1 MIERIIRFCSANA
14 LLVVFVTVVISI
26 LTVVGLRKLALDALP
41 DLSDTQVIVFADW
54 PGRSPDIIENQL
66 TYPLTTSLLSTSKV
80 KYVRGTSM
88 PGATQIVVVFE
99 DGVDLYWARSRVS
112 EKIASVSGL
121 PAGVVPQLGP
131 EATGLGWVF
140 QYSVVDK
147 SGKLDLAQLRS
158 LQDWH
163 LRLAL
168 QSVPG
173 VAEVAAVGGFVK
185 QYQVDL
191 EPYQLQSLGL
201 SPLQVVRAIRA
212 GNQEIG
218 AGTLELGGT
227 EYSIRGR
234 GYLKS
239 VEEISEIPVVS
250 QKGGR
255 IIKVGDIAS
264 VHVGPAARSGV
275 AELDGD
281 GEAVGGIV
289 VMRIG
294 ENALNVIERIK
305 SRFEELKPSLPA
317 GVEIVPVYD
326 RSTLISNAIQ
336 NLRSVLT
343 EEIIVVSLIVSI
355 FLWHARASFVAILPL
370 PIAVLL
376 SFLPMIW
383 SGLTANIMSLGGI
396 ALAIGAMVDSA
407 IILIENA
414 HKKLEGLNTTD
425 LPPSERRQIITDAI
439 VAMGRPLFFS
449 LLVITVSFL
458 PIFALEGREGRL
470 FKPLAFTKTVS
481 MAWAAVLAI
490 TLTPALAVLFL
501 KGRFVHEDKHFISR
515 FLHIIYTP
523 VVEFS
528 IKFRYAVVAAAVL
541 IVVLSIPIFLAIP
554 SEFMPALN
562 EGTILYMPTSVS
574 GMSVDTAAEIL
585 QKQDTIIKTL
595 PEVEHVFGKAGR
607 ANSATDPAPISMF
620 ETVITLKPKN
630 TWRSGVTFEKIISEL
645 NAKLDFPG
653 MPNIWWMPIQTRI
666 EMLSTGIRTA
676 VGVKV
681 MGSNLEDIAKASV
694 AVEAALKGVPG
705 TRSAFAERVA
715 SGSFVDIEIDRNS
728 ASLYGLNSADIQS
741 VVEIALAGVPASVLV
756 VGRER
761 YTIQVKYLH
770 DYRSSLSAI
779 EDVIIPTPDG
789 RVVKLGQV
797 ANVVVRNGAPMISSE
812 NSRLLGF
819 VFVDVNSSVGLSEYV
834 ADAKVAVAKNVKLPE
849 GVTLAWSGQFEAL
862 ERARATLLWVV
873 PITLFLILLL
883 LYFNTKSAIE
893 TGIVLCA
900 VPFSLVGAFWLM
912 WILNYKMSVA
922 SWVGVLALA
931 GLDAETGVVMLL
943 YLTHAWKDR
952 LAAGKVATWDLL
964 DEAIHE
970 GAVRRVRP
978 KLMTVAAALVG
989 LLPVMWS
996 TGTGAEVMKRIAAP
1010 MVGGIVTSGILEL
1023 VVYPALFAIWQSWV
1037 MKKNLSKSS
1046 Q

>member
-185 QYQVDL
+185 QYQVNL

-458 PIFALEGREGRL
+458 PIFALEGREDRL

-585 QKQDTIIKTL
+585 QKQDTIIKCAA
-595 PEVEHVFGKAGR
+595 KR
-607 ANSATDPAPISMF
+607 APT
-620 ETVITLKPKN
+620 
-630 TWRSGVTFEKIISEL
+630 
-645 NAKLDFPG
+645 
-653 MPNIWWMPIQTRI
+653 
-666 EMLSTGIRTA
+666 
-676 VGVKV
+676 
-681 MGSNLEDIAKASV
+681 
-694 AVEAALKGVPG
+694 
-705 TRSAFAERVA
+705 
-715 SGSFVDIEIDRNS
+715 
-728 ASLYGLNSADIQS
+728 
-741 VVEIALAGVPASVLV
+741 LAGEGPASKGDTNHAVANIGRFV
-756 VGRER
+756 CKGSRQAYGANFVGR
-761 YTIQVKYLH
+761 
-770 DYRSSLSAI
+770 
-779 EDVIIPTPDG
+779 
-789 RVVKLGQV
+789 
-797 ANVVVRNGAPMISSE
+797 N
-812 NSRLLGF
+812 
-819 VFVDVNSSVGLSEYV
+819 
-834 ADAKVAVAKNVKLPE
+834 
-849 GVTLAWSGQFEAL
+849 
-862 ERARATLLWVV
+862 AT
-873 PITLFLILLL
+873 
-883 LYFNTKSAIE
+883 A
-893 TGIVLCA
+893 
-900 VPFSLVGAFWLM
+900 
-912 WILNYKMSVA
+912 
-922 SWVGVLALA
+922 
-931 GLDAETGVVMLL
+931 
-943 YLTHAWKDR
+943 
-952 LAAGKVATWDLL
+952 
-964 DEAIHE
+964 
-970 GAVRRVRP
+970 
-978 KLMTVAAALVG
+978 
-989 LLPVMWS
+989 
-996 TGTGAEVMKRIAAP
+996 
-1010 MVGGIVTSGILEL
+1010 
-1023 VVYPALFAIWQSWV
+1023 
-1037 MKKNLSKSS
+1037 
-1046 Q
+1046 